1 MAIGGLST
9 STVVEDFRW
18 VFSPLYILVKD
29 DTESRQEVEL
39 G

>member
-9 STVVEDFRW
+9 STVVEAFRW
-18 VFSPLYILVKD
+18 VFSPFYILVED
-29 DTESRQEVEL
+29 NTENRQEVEL